1 MLLQYIVEDAI
12 RIQVVKNIQRV
23 YRFMFGVRIVKFA
36 EALDGLQKYLSIS
49 FSKINR
55 SYKNFVGSFGFG
67 FWRILIRKGH
77 FTPKQTTDTLVIK
90 F

>member
-49 FSKINR
+49 FSKIN
-55 SYKNFVGSFGFG
+55 
-67 FWRILIRKGH
+67 
-77 FTPKQTTDTLVIK
+77 
-90 F
+90 